1 MAVIFSDAENASLLE
16 TAVRNYV
23 SDIYPGNVL
32 LSHIDRSPL
41 GGSPHPLAIKT
52 GGATVGGTFSTVIAG
67 AKEVSRLEA
76 KVNERVMYSI
86 GLAKGPG
93 VRSSKGAGKKAIV
106 DIAAD
111 CESDTRKRGASML
124 EKMLC
129 SSTGYGEFAKVS
141 ATFTG
146 TTGAGTFT
154 LTNPADALYI
164 KVGDVLA
171 AKDVA
176 NTASL
181 RTGYFTVTG
190 VDSQTGIIS
199 GTAGGSWDSS
209 AGATL
214 AGAVIGFY
222 GDLANSTAFT
232 SIIGLPGW
240 LNRTAIDV
248 EGLTAAQRAANPQ
261 ETSGWVTTGTLSV
274 RDSINLMANQTFNVN
289 GANPSIV
296 LVGTTDFQEL
306 QDDLGD
312 RVIIE
317 PSMGTVPVNFDG
329 IKFLTAKGKTVK
341 VYCTSALQKDRYLL
355 DPSSLHLLTPQAEI
369 WQPLA
374 NYGDRGFRSLESSDA
389 LRLDLVCQAAFA
401 ISHPGGQARYTRT

>member
-1 MAVIFSDAENASLLE
+1 MGVIFTDAENASLLE

-41 GGSPHPLAIKT
+41 GGSPHPVAIKT
-52 GGATVGGTFSTVIAG
+52 GGGSVNGSFAQAIAN
-67 AKEVSRLEA
+67 AREVSRLEA
-76 KVNERVMYSI
+76 KINERLLYSI
-86 GLAKGPG
+86 GYTPGPG
-93 VRSSKGAGKKAIV
+93 VRSSKGGGKKAIV
-106 DIAAD
+106 DLASD
-111 CESDTRKRGASML
+111 CEKDTRQRGASML
-124 EKMLC
+124 EKMLL
-129 SSTGYGEFAKVS
+129 SSTGFGEFAKVS

-154 LTNPADALYI
+154 LTNPNDALYI

-181 RTGYFTVTG
+181 RTGYFTVSG

-199 GTAGGSWDSS
+199 GTGGGSWDSS

-222 GDLANSTAFT
+222 GHMANTT
-232 SIIGLPGW
+232 EHVSIIGLPGW
-240 LNRTAIDV
+240 INRTAIAV

-261 ETSGWVTTGTLSV
+261 ETSGWYTTGTLSV
-274 RDSINLMANQTFNVN
+274 RDSINLMANQTFNVS
-289 GANPSIV
+289 GAHPSIAI
-296 LVGTTDFQEL
+296 VGTADFQEL

-312 RVIIE
+312 RVVIE
-317 PSMGTVPVNFDG
+317 PGMGTVPVNFEG
-329 IKFLTAKGKTVK
+329 IKFITAKGKSVK
-341 VYCTSALQKDRYLL
+341 VYCSSALQKDRYLL
-355 DPSSLHLLTPQAEI
+355 DPKSLHLLTPQAEI

-374 NYGDRGFRSLESSDA
+374 NYGDRGFRSLEGSDA
-389 LRLDLVCQAAFA
+389 LRLDLVCQAGFG
-401 ISHPGGQARYTRT
+401 ISHPAGQARYVRT